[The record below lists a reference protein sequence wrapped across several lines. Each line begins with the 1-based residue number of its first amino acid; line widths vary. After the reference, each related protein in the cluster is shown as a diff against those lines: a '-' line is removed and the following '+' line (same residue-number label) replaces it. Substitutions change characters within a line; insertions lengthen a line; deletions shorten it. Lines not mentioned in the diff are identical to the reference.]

1 MKRIRIVQ
9 AVLLLAVTAV
19 MVSCGSSRRN
29 TYGEPYPPGRTQF
42 SLIIHS
48 SPGIVVSRYH
58 DGRYYY
64 RNPQGYIYWRGYDNR
79 YYLDRS
85 YVRRGYYSHRQY
97 NDWRHGHNRHYKRNH
112 RR

>member
-9 AVLLLAVTAV
+9 AVLLVAVVAIFA
-19 MVSCGSSRRN
+19 SCSSGRN
-29 TYGEPYPPGRTQF
+29 TYGGPYPPRQPQF

-48 SPGIVVSRYH
+48 GPGFVVNRYH

-64 RNPQGYIYWRGYDNR
+64 RTPQGHIYWRGYDNR

-85 YVRRGYYSHRQY
+85 YLGRVQYDRRQY
-97 NDWRHGHNRHYKRNH
+97 NDWRQGHKRYY
-112 RR
+112 RRNSRR

>member
-9 AVLLLAVTAV
+9 AVLLVAVLALMA
-19 MVSCGSSRRN
+19 SCSSSRRN
-29 TYGEPYPPGRTQF
+29 SYPEPYPPRQTNF

-48 SPGIVVSRYH
+48 SPGMAINRYH

-64 RNPQGYIYWRGYDNR
+64 RNPYGYTYWRGYDNR

-85 YVRRGYYSHRQY
+85 YINKVRYDRRQY
-97 NDWRHGHNRHYKRNH
+97 NAWKNGHKKHYRKNH
-112 RR
+112 RW